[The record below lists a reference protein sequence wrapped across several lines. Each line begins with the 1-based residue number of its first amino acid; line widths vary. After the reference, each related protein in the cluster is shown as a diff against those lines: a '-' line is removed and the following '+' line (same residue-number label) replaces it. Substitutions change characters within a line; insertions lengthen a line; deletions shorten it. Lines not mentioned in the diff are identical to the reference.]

1 MCDGPNPRG
10 GDHCPPSDNTAPPA
24 TAVRPKA
31 PPRSS
36 HPETAPA
43 CSSAQTSHNSTARP
57 MSLENTPSASSF
69 YFIQTKRGS
78 HTCADIPSRIDLRN
92 TSPVLDSTGICP
104 VFQNPS
110 VLDRCDFP
118 SSY

>member
-1 MCDGPNPRG
+1 MISNPRG
-10 GDHCPPSDNTAPPA
+10 GDHCPPSDNTARPA

-57 MSLENTPSASSF
+57 MSVENAPSASSF

-78 HTCADIPSRIDLRN
+78 QTCADISLDQQEEYNAYFKSGYAAFLDGGSREVVKKI
-92 TSPVLDSTGICP
+92 
-104 VFQNPS
+104 
-110 VLDRCDFP
+110 
-118 SSY
+118 